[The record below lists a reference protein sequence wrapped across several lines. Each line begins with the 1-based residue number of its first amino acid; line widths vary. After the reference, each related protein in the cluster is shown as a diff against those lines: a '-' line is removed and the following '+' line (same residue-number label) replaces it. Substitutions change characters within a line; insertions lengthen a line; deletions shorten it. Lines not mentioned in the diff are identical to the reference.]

1 MDLVAIILECF
12 VDIYLFFIDFKF
24 WKKKKAQRKY
34 EKEQGLPKQ
43 RMVYPSSKIYL
54 RVLFLLVV
62 LTFPVCFLLFINK
75 DQNVMNKQ
83 MTQIHELLKA
93 EKKQFSTY
101 PKQLNTIIRNNPLRK
116 GLELDSWK
124 TAFVYTISEDGKNY
138 QLISLGGDGKL
149 GTKDDILHSSK

>member
-12 VDIYLFFIDFKF
+12 VDFYLFFLDYKF

-43 RMVYPSSKIYL
+43 LMVYPSSKIYL

-101 PKQLNTIIRNNPLRK
+101 PKQLNTIIRNNPLHRNLTLDAWGNAFSYSVTED
-116 GLELDSWK
+116 GLEYSLVSKGADGVLN
-124 TAFVYTISEDGKNY
+124 TED
-138 QLISLGGDGKL
+138 DVE
-149 GTKDDILHSSK
+149 